1 MDALLPDTNKITSSM
16 RYSSLADSKCI
27 RAGLIF
33 ASGNLNKEISNSAL
47 TDMAASIELMHTYS
61 LIHDDLPAMDD
72 DQMRR
77 GQASSHIKFNEATAI
92 LTGDALQALAY
103 ENIASSP
110 EITDLQKIASIK
122 ALANACGHEGMILGQ
137 QYDLDAENDQYNDIK
152 KIHKLKTG
160 KLIQVAMTMPHLGN
174 DKQKNQLEVLD
185 EVGENLGL
193 AFQIIDDVLE
203 ASSDSTTLGKSNQS
217 DLVNEKLT
225 YVSVYGKQASIEQAH
240 ALSSA
245 CISRLESS
253 FNMDEVA
260 ELLELAKFMVERKSS
275 GKFTLSKTGVLGGLA
290 GISENIF
297 ILTLSFDHEFS

>member
-1 MDALLPDTNKITSSM
+1 MSLSFLSECKDKVLNRIDALLPDTNKIVSAM
-16 RYSSLADSKCI
+16 RYSALADSKCI
-27 RAGLIF
+27 RAGLVF

-110 EITDLQKIASIK
+110 DITDLQKIASIK

-174 DKQKNQLEVLD
+174 DKQKNQLKVLD

-225 YVSVYGKQASIEQAH
+225 YVSVYGKQASIEKAH

-260 ELLELAKFMVERKSS
+260 ELLELAKFMVERKS
-275 GKFTLSKTGVLGGLA
+275 
-290 GISENIF
+290 
-297 ILTLSFDHEFS
+297 